1 MEVDYDKMLEELYI
15 TTLENLKQ
23 MKEILDKK
31 ADEDTSKHNQVI
43 QKLNDQYNSCVE
55 HFKELYGFK

>member
-1 MEVDYDKMLEELYI
+1 MEVDDDKMLEELYI

>member
-1 MEVDYDKMLEELYI
+1 MEVDYDKMLESLYI
-15 TTLENLKQ
+15 TTLENMKK

>member
-1 MEVDYDKMLEELYI
+1 MEVDYDKMLESLYI
-15 TTLENLKQ
+15 TTLENMKK

-31 ADEDTSKHNQVI
+31 ADGDTSKHDEVI

-55 HFKELYGFK
+55 HFMGLYGFK